1 MTMPTVPVLYL
12 VAAIV
17 GVLFTINGF
26 RPAHRPSLFT
36 VPSFFAG
43 WLTSELPIHHI
54 VWQAIA
60 RFTSMICAGN
70 GARGASR

>member
-43 WLTSELPIHHI
+43 WPQYPQKLSSGRTCQILQDEHSSI
-54 VWQAIA
+54 
-60 RFTSMICAGN
+60 
-70 GARGASR
+70 